1 MGKSLTEEMQEYTR
15 RSSPEYVK
23 TTLDTMNALTWPSN
37 QTRRGRGDREE
48 LAQGRLRSMERM
60 GPEWIKV
67 LTKAQSLKDDW
78 QERYMNDEDVPHWQ
92 TGGNAILQAQA
103 DAFQHADSTAAAN
116 RTTTANPDSTS
127 SYRIP
132 KSNLGGGM
140 QQAIQQNGVVW
151 IGGQKWI
158 EDPYDPETLIPL
170 NNE

>member
-1 MGKSLTEEMQEYTR
+1 MEEYTR

-37 QTRRGRGDREE
+37 QTISGRRDREG
-48 LAQGRLRSMERM
+48 LAQGRLRGMEKM
-60 GPEWIKV
+60 GPEWIKI
-67 LTKAQSLKDDW
+67 LTKAKSLQDEWYD
-78 QERYMNDEDVPHWQ
+78 QYMNDEDVPYWYV
-92 TGGNAILQAQA
+92 GDEGIFESQAS
-103 DAFQHADSTAAAN
+103 AFQHADSTAAAN

-151 IGGQKWI
+151 IGGQQWI

>member
-1 MGKSLTEEMQEYTR
+1 MGKSRTEEIAEYAR

-23 TTLDTMNALTWPSN
+23 TTLDTMNALTWPSD
-37 QTRRGRGDREE
+37 QTPQGRRDREG
-48 LAQGRLRSMERM
+48 LAQGRLRKLPRM

-78 QERYMNDEDVPHWQ
+78 HERYMNDEDVPHWRM
-92 TGGNAILQAQA
+92 GNDAIFQSRA

-116 RTTTANPDSTS
+116 RTTTTNPDSTS

-132 KSNLGGGM
+132 KSNLSGGM

-151 IGGQKWI
+151 IGGQQWI
-158 EDPYDPETLIPL
+158 ENPYDPETLIPL
-170 NNE
+170 ND

>member
-1 MGKSLTEEMQEYTR
+1 MGKSRTEEMEEYTR

-37 QTRRGRGDREE
+37 QTRSGREDREE

-60 GPEWIKV
+60 GPEWREV
-67 LTKAQSLKDDW
+67 LTKAESLQDEWYD
-78 QERYMNDEDVPHWQ
+78 QYYNDEDVPYWKV
-92 TGGNAILQAQA
+92 GNEAIFESQAS
-103 DAFQHADSTAAAN
+103 AFQHADSTAAAN

-140 QQAIQQNGVVW
+140 QQAIQQNGIVW
-151 IGGQKWI
+151 IGGQQWI

-170 NNE
+170 KN

>member
-1 MGKSLTEEMQEYTR
+1 MGKSLINEIEEYAR
-15 RSSPEYVK
+15 RSSPEYVR

-37 QTRRGRGDREE
+37 QTSAGRMDREG
-48 LAQGRLRSMERM
+48 LAQGRLRSMEKM
-60 GPEWIKV
+60 GPEWLRV
-67 LTKAQSLKDDW
+67 LNKAKSINEDYYN
-78 QERYMNDEDVPHWQ
+78 RYMNDEDVPHWRV
-92 TGGNAILQAQA
+92 GGNALQQAQA

-116 RTTTANPDSTS
+116 RTTTANVDSTS

-158 EDPYDPETLIPL
+158 EDPNDPETLIPL
-170 NNE
+170 NND

>member
-1 MGKSLTEEMQEYTR
+1 MEEYTR

-37 QTRRGRGDREE
+37 QTSSGRRDRHE
-48 LAQGRLRSMERM
+48 LAQGRLRGMERM
-60 GPEWIKV
+60 GPEWIKI
-67 LTKAQSLKDDW
+67 LTKAKSLQDEWYD
-78 QERYMNDEDVPHWQ
+78 QYMNDEDVPYWYV
-92 TGGNAILQAQA
+92 GDEGILESQAS
-103 DAFQHADSTAAAN
+103 AFQHADSTAAAN

-151 IGGQKWI
+151 IGGQQWK
-158 EDPYDPETLIPL
+158 EDPSDPETLIPL
-170 NNE
+170 NND